1 MRSYDDNEAFVAFF
15 KTIARWTW
23 YLFGFVGVLAFFLSP
38 SRYLPP
44 FKGYWIV
51 GYVVFFGL
59 CFAWFVIRLRA
70 ETLRRIRERELAEEA
85 KEREKYFNAKREKER
100 LATTDNG

>member
-1 MRSYDDNEAFVAFF
+1 MQGYSDNGDFIAFF
-15 KTIARWTW
+15 KTLARGVF
-23 YLFGFVGVLAFFLSP
+23 YVFSFVSALICIFAAVP
-38 SRYLPP
+38 YLPP

-51 GYVVFFGL
+51 AYVVFFGV

-85 KEREKYFNAKREKER
+85 EEREKYFNAKREKER
-100 LATTDNG
+100 LENS

>member
-1 MRSYDDNEAFVAFF
+1 MLGYSAPGDTIVLF
-15 KTIARWTW
+15 KLIARWIC
-23 YLFGFVGVLAFFLSP
+23 YAFGFFGVLVFLLSP

-51 GYVVFFGL
+51 AYVMFFGV

-85 KEREKYFNAKREKER
+85 EEREKYFNAKREKER
-100 LATTDNG
+100 LENS